1 MAKLKRKFDLE
12 GTLKSLKVG
21 ESIEIP
27 RADAKIETVRSKV
40 SQMADYD
47 FSVIG
52 KDRIND
58 CLVVRVS

>member
-1 MAKLKRKFDLE
+1 MAELKRKFDLE

-27 RADAKIETVRSKV
+27 RTDAKIETIRSKV

-52 KDRIND
+52 KGRIND